1 MTSKDGEDFQ
11 QIKRATFSH
20 GIIENHQR
28 VNARS
33 LVVDGEQTVAI
44 STGGDTKQSAR
55 RGDVF
60 TYPDS
65 TPYEELTSFKVII
78 GCLNDAKGTVEIETC
93 LDSSGNP
100 CDGLKRKK
108 CKIIGSCVY
117 VNKPKRLKSCENKVN
132 FPGYDCAS
140 LSSSKKKCKKMK
152 DNDTSEKVCIFK
164 SVRNPNLGCRPE

>member
-1 MTSKDGEDFQ
+1 MTSKDSEDFQ

-20 GIIENHQR
+20 GIIENHQC

-65 TPYEELTSFKVII
+65 TPYEELTSCKVII
-78 GCLNDAKGTVEIETC
+78 GYLNDAKGTVEIETC
-93 LDSSGNP
+93 LDLYFQECTQS
-100 CDGLKRKK
+100 
-108 CKIIGSCVY
+108 
-117 VNKPKRLKSCENKVN
+117 KSRM
-132 FPGYDCAS
+132 PS
-140 LSSSKKKCKKMK
+140 
-152 DNDTSEKVCIFK
+152 
-164 SVRNPNLGCRPE
+164 